1 MTFIRN
7 KHIVWLQIPAHKK
20 DKEQI
25 TEKELV
31 LILKFPAK
39 KPRKLKKNPILF
51 IVSHW
56 WLWKYR
62 KELSKANKQTKKSKL
77 KSEYLNIQELTI

>member
-39 KPRKLKKNPILF
+39 KPRKLKKNQILF

-56 WLWKYR
+56 WL
-62 KELSKANKQTKKSKL
+62 
-77 KSEYLNIQELTI
+77 